1 MDMFSRE
8 ALQRHID
15 VVPEGSPGPRPKFE
29 SNAFPT
35 RTSTAAAAD
44 IFEAGGDD
52 GTSLLDGAPWAP
64 RSQPLAEM
72 LSGAFSQLMDERLA
86 PFKETLYAQD
96 AVLREQERLVAQL
109 VHEADAAAAEECH
122 GEALLRGLVDWEEQ
136 VVPKMDLRR
145 LEEYNQRLKEVR
157 RVTDHGFVPETEVHK
172 HAVHRDLAFDTFET
186 FAADLGGSAPALQK
200 QVAASFRRKYRS
212 LCVNPARVFRELDTD
227 HSGKIELDEF
237 VDATHNAL
245 AGGQLSGISESD
257 LTWLFCNVDRQ
268 TSDEDGDPMQGSIG
282 LQDLATFIWAWEPS
296 TRREVGEYV
305 VTYHH
310 RDRAA
315 AEGAGAEGA
324 GAGASAAE
332 GGGGGGGVGQQ
343 RTPRVWCVCQSGD
356 TGTTEPD
363 WRAADPDRR
372 GGGGGGGGPPISSP
386 AAAAGG
392 AGATIG
398 LALELP
404 TLVDGTVHWAP
415 AAFDGDELHSARS
428 AAAAAATAAAA
439 AAGPPAADQTGATT
453 T

>member
-8 ALQRHID
+8 ALQRHIG

-245 AGGQLSGISESD
+245 AGGS
-257 LTWLFCNVDRQ
+257 
-268 TSDEDGDPMQGSIG
+268 
-282 LQDLATFIWAWEPS
+282 
-296 TRREVGEYV
+296 
-305 VTYHH
+305 
-310 RDRAA
+310 
-315 AEGAGAEGA
+315 
-324 GAGASAAE
+324 
-332 GGGGGGGVGQQ
+332 
-343 RTPRVWCVCQSGD
+343 
-356 TGTTEPD
+356 
-363 WRAADPDRR
+363 
-372 GGGGGGGGPPISSP
+372 
-386 AAAAGG
+386 
-392 AGATIG
+392 
-398 LALELP
+398 
-404 TLVDGTVHWAP
+404 
-415 AAFDGDELHSARS
+415 
-428 AAAAAATAAAA
+428 
-439 AAGPPAADQTGATT
+439 
-453 T
+453 

>member
-145 LEEYNQRLKEVR
+145 L
-157 RVTDHGFVPETEVHK
+157 
-172 HAVHRDLAFDTFET
+172 
-186 FAADLGGSAPALQK
+186 
-200 QVAASFRRKYRS
+200 
-212 LCVNPARVFRELDTD
+212 
-227 HSGKIELDEF
+227 
-237 VDATHNAL
+237 
-245 AGGQLSGISESD
+245 
-257 LTWLFCNVDRQ
+257 
-268 TSDEDGDPMQGSIG
+268 
-282 LQDLATFIWAWEPS
+282 
-296 TRREVGEYV
+296 
-305 VTYHH
+305 
-310 RDRAA
+310 
-315 AEGAGAEGA
+315 
-324 GAGASAAE
+324 
-332 GGGGGGGVGQQ
+332 
-343 RTPRVWCVCQSGD
+343 
-356 TGTTEPD
+356 
-363 WRAADPDRR
+363 
-372 GGGGGGGGPPISSP
+372 
-386 AAAAGG
+386 
-392 AGATIG
+392 
-398 LALELP
+398 
-404 TLVDGTVHWAP
+404 
-415 AAFDGDELHSARS
+415 
-428 AAAAAATAAAA
+428 
-439 AAGPPAADQTGATT
+439 
-453 T
+453 